1 MYLETGHTQNQ
12 NDSVHAVIERFA
24 KNQTVYVPSQWFQI
38 AKSACLKS
46 PYKVKEMGM
55 SDFYDLDKLCRETSD
70 NFNVDI
76 NGVKVNFTEIRMLKV
91 DYTLPDMIIVRTSW
105 AAKDIKMIETIR
117 RSRRGKASVKK
128 SAGSCNLQKLYS
140 GPVQIRERVYR
151 DIQDLCKKNLI
162 PCKKLITSFSETFRS
177 TV

>member
-1 MYLETGHTQNQ
+1 MYLETGHKQNQ

-46 PYKVKEMGM
+46 PYKVKEMGI

-76 NGVKVNFTEIRMLKV
+76 NGVKVNFTEIRVLKV
-91 DYTLPDMIIVRTSW
+91 DYTLPDMISVRTSW
-105 AAKDIKMIETIR
+105 AAEDIKMIETIR
-117 RSRRGKASVKK
+117 RSRRGKLQRRSQLGRTICKSCILVQFQFAKECTAIFKIFVKK
-128 SAGSCNLQKLYS
+128 
-140 GPVQIRERVYR
+140 
-151 DIQDLCKKNLI
+151 KKND
-162 PCKKLITSFSETFRS
+162 S
-177 TV
+177 